1 MMKEMSLIMVV
12 RRGKIPSGFIFKIV
26 SCSMKI
32 QNRNGENERYRV
44 VAQQKNRTIFDSS
57 RLFWYVLNGIY
68 ETIEN
73 AVIFS

>member
-1 MMKEMSLIMVV
+1 
-12 RRGKIPSGFIFKIV
+12 
-26 SCSMKI
+26 MKI
-32 QNRNGENERYRV
+32 QNRNGGNKRYRV

>member
-1 MMKEMSLIMVV
+1 
-12 RRGKIPSGFIFKIV
+12 
-26 SCSMKI
+26 MKI